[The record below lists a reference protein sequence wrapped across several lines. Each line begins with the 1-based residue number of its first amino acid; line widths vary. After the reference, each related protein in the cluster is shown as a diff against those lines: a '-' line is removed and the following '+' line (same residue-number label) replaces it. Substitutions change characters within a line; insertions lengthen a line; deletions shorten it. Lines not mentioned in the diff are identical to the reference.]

1 MEADKIR
8 NRLPIKG
15 FREGLLITIGS
26 GSWDKVCETLL
37 DQIDQKS
44 GFFNGAKIAIDVGER
59 EVRAAELGEL
69 RDHLSERGVSLFAV
83 LGKSA
88 MTQAVSESL
97 GLSTEQQVLK
107 QDKNGIGTALAG
119 GESAVL
125 IKKTVRSG
133 VSVKYPGHVI
143 VDGDINPGG
152 EVLAGGSVYVWG
164 KIRGSVQAGI
174 DGSKEAEICAMEI
187 DSQNMR
193 IANIGNADQSF
204 LNKLRKTP
212 KRVYLDQSELIIT
225 DWRQARN
232 S

>member
-1 MEADKIR
+1 MVADKMK

-15 FREGLLITIGS
+15 FREGLLISIGA
-26 GSWDKVCETLL
+26 GSWEKASETLL
-37 DQIDQKS
+37 EQIDDKS
-44 GFFNGAKIAIDVGER
+44 DFFKGAKIAIDVGER
-59 EVRAAELGEL
+59 EVHASELGQL
-69 RDHLSERGVSLFAV
+69 RDCLSERGVSLFAV

-97 GLSTEQQVLK
+97 GFSTEKQILK
-107 QDKNGIGTALAG
+107 QDRNGIGTALSG
-119 GESAVL
+119 GEAAVL
-125 IKKTVRSG
+125 IRKTVRSG

-164 KIRGSVQAGI
+164 KIRGAVQAGI

-187 DSQNMR
+187 NSKNIR
-193 IANIGNADQSF
+193 IANIDNIDHYILDKIKKS
-204 LNKLRKTP
+204 P
-212 KRVYLDQSELIIT
+212 KRIYLKNSKLIIT
-225 DWRQARN
+225 DWREMRN

>member
-1 MEADKIR
+1 MESER
-8 NRLPIKG
+8 VGSRLPIKG
-15 FREGLLITIGS
+15 FREGLLITIGA
-26 GSWDKVCETLL
+26 GRWDQACETLL
-37 DQIDQKS
+37 QQIDEKED
-44 GFFNGAKIAIDVGER
+44 FFKGAKIAIDVGER

-69 RDHLSERGVSLFAV
+69 RDCLSERGVTLFAV

-107 QDKNGIGTALAG
+107 QDRSGIGIALAG
-119 GESAVL
+119 GESAILVR
-125 IKKTVRSG
+125 KTVRSG
-133 VSVKYPGHVI
+133 ISVKYPGHVI

-152 EVLAGGSVYVWG
+152 EVQAGGSVYVWG
-164 KIRGSVQAGI
+164 KIRGTVEAGI
-174 DGSKEAEICAMEI
+174 DGSKDAEICALEI
-187 DSQNMR
+187 VSLNMR

-212 KRVYLDQSELIIT
+212 KRVYLDKSELIIT
-225 DWRQARN
+225 DWRQVRN